1 MAQLEQ
7 TKIYGDLELNGEF
20 LDSSGDAGT
29 SGQMLSSTGSS
40 LHNEIKITAS
50 DIGGTTDANFSEG
63 VAIGNG
69 KIVIGAPKK
78 FIGSAGAYG
87 AVYIYDLDGT
97 NEIKVLD
104 LILVLGM
111 ILDFQ

>member
-50 DIGGTTDANFSEG
+50 DIGGTSDANFSEG

-69 KIVIGAPKK
+69 KM
-78 FIGSAGAYG
+78 
-87 AVYIYDLDGT
+87 L
-97 NEIKVLD
+97 
-104 LILVLGM
+104 LVLLRSLFLQCWCLWCSIFM
-111 ILDFQ
+111 I